1 MHLVDP
7 HGASANTSLINMIY
21 PVGRVDS
28 SGVCP
33 TMFPFEFVLPELIH
47 DNGQTRALP
56 PTYNLRS
63 DLSGLRAQCNYVMK
77 VIVTRKGCKL
87 GLWKPKK
94 KCVGFSSDSI
104 SLTAGRRLTI
114 PFTHRFQCRPPQPIL
129 PSPFPFL
136 STIKSLPEEWFQVSS
151 TMGVKLHA
159 DIPPI
164 DCHVRTLSIRG
175 GA

>member
-1 MHLVDP
+1 
-7 HGASANTSLINMIY
+7 
-21 PVGRVDS
+21 
-28 SGVCP
+28 
-33 TMFPFEFVLPELIH
+33 MFPFEFVLPEVIL
-47 DNGQTRALP
+47 DSGQPRALP

-87 GLWKPKK
+87 GLWKPPK
-94 KCVGFSSDSI
+94 KCVGALSDSI
-104 SLTAGRRLTI
+104 FLTACCRLTF

-136 STIKSLPEEWFQVSS
+136 STIKSLPEEWFQVTS
-151 TMGVKLHA
+151 TMVVKSHA
-159 DIPPI
+159 DILPI
-164 DCHVRTLSIRG
+164 DCHVSQANSTVHLRD